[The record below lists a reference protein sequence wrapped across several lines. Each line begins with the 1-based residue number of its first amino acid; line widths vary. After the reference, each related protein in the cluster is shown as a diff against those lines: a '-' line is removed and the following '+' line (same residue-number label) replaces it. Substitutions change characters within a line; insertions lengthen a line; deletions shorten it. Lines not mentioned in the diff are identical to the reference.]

1 MAIQRFERLIKMQ
14 LNRGKITTARTM
26 YKRLKQEYTIEQI
39 EKFRNYNFSEFDA
52 EKMFEENNKKS
63 SK

>member
-1 MAIQRFERLIKMQ
+1 
-14 LNRGKITTARTM
+14 M

-39 EKFRNYNFSEFDA
+39 EKFRNYNFSEFDTV
-52 EKMFEENNKKS
+52 EMFDENVEKS